1 MKKTN
6 ILSMLILLGLMIS
19 CKDQLDVKNPN
30 QPTISTANTES
41 GLINLAQGA
50 IYVNGFKEVK
60 YGGFY
65 GTFWGDPFSYHEI
78 MGDVVGVEAANQ
90 RLNEIGVANYVTLD
104 NGTKVLNPNSPTLQP
119 EMIRQVNIN
128 ANASDN
134 PLYYEWGYMYGLN
147 NGANNIL
154 ALVDVVEFTGDAEAK
169 RNTLKA
175 WAYWWKG
182 YAYGRIGSIYY
193 AGIINDDILNTS
205 SNFVS
210 KEAIIA
216 ESNANYDKAAAALTA
231 ISNTA
236 DYTAI
241 LGKVIPAF
249 FQVGKGGVLTPDMWK
264 RNINSM
270 KARNLLVNTA
280 VKDMTA
286 AQWASIIELT
296 KNGVTASDLVF
307 TARSNANSD
316 FISATG
322 NTPAALATGTSKTSS
337 FKISERLIQDFKAG
351 DKRLENNFA
360 IETNP
365 WIGNNDRGNI
375 FNTRYGL
382 IDGGKGL
389 SGVVVLGNRT
399 VGEYEFYM
407 ATTYEENEL
416 TKAEAMINSGDIE
429 GGLKVIDGIRTMQ
442 GAGLAAVSGKG
453 LSLAAAREELRSER
467 RVVLPFRGLAFY
479 DARRWGVINDV
490 SEGGG
495 RTNAVVVDRGGVVN
509 TKATINYNLLD
520 YWDVPDNEL
529 AYNKPAEGSVA
540 VQNPKGL

>member
-1 MKKTN
+1 MKK
-6 ILSMLILLGLMIS
+6 IKFIPMLMLLGLMLS

-30 QPTISTANTES
+30 QPTTGSADTES
-41 GLINLAQGA
+41 GLLNLAQGA
-50 IYVNGFKEVK
+50 IYVNGFYTVK

-78 MGDVVGVEAANQ
+78 MGDNVGVEAANQ
-90 RLNEIGVANYVTLD
+90 RLNEIGVANYVIMD
-104 NGTKVLNPNSPTLQP
+104 DGSKVINPNSPKSQI

-134 PLYYEWGYMYGLN
+134 PLYYEWAYMYSLN
-147 NGANNIL
+147 SGANNVL
-154 ALVDVVEFTGDAEAK
+154 ALIDKTTFTGDAESKKNAL
-169 RNTLKA
+169 RA

-193 AGIINDDILNTS
+193 AGIINDEPTGTNDK
-205 SNFVS
+205 FVS

-216 ESNANYDKAAAALTA
+216 ESNANYDKAAAALSAVT
-231 ISNTA
+231 SVA
-236 DYTAI
+236 DYSTVI
-241 LGKVIPAF
+241 GKIIPSF

-270 KARNLLVNTA
+270 KARNILVNTP
-280 VKDMTA
+280 VKDMSA
-286 AQWASIIELT
+286 AQWASIIALT
-296 KNGVTASDLVF
+296 KDGVTATDKVF
-307 TARSNANSD
+307 TARSNETSD
-316 FISATG
+316 FIGATG
-322 NTPAALATGTSKTSS
+322 NTPSALSTGITKVTS
-337 FKISERLIQDFKAG
+337 FKISERLVQDFKKG

-375 FNTRYGL
+375 FNTRYGM

-389 SGVVVLGNRT
+389 PGVVVLGNKS

-407 ATTYEENEL
+407 ATTYEENQL
-416 TKAEAMINSGDIE
+416 TMAEAMINSGDIE
-429 GGLKVIDGIRTMQ
+429 GGLKIIDAVRKLQ
-442 GAGLAAVSGKG
+442 GAGLPAVAGTG
-453 LSLAAAREELRSER
+453 LTLASAKEEIRSER

-490 SEGGG
+490 SAGGG
-495 RTNAVVVDRGGVVN
+495 RTNAVVVSKAGAVN
-509 TKATINYNLLD
+509 TKATINYNFLD
-520 YWDVPDNEL
+520 YWDVPANEL
-529 AYNKPAEGSVA
+529 AYNKAGDGSVA

>member
-1 MKKTN
+1 MKK
-6 ILSMLILLGLMIS
+6 IKLLSMLVLLASVLS

-30 QPTISTANTES
+30 QPTTGSANSES

-50 IYVNGFKEVK
+50 IYVNGFLTVK

-65 GTFWGDPFSYHEI
+65 GGFFGDPFSYHEI

-90 RLNEIGVANYVTLD
+90 RLNEIGVANYVILD
-104 NGTKVLNPNSPTLQP
+104 NGTRVKNPNSPTLQLD
-119 EMIRQVNIN
+119 MLRQVNIN

-134 PLYYEWGYMYGLN
+134 PLYYEWAYMYSLN
-147 NGANNIL
+147 SGANNVL
-154 ALVDVVEFTGDAEAK
+154 ALVDKTPFTGDAESKKNA
-169 RNTLKA
+169 LKA

-182 YAYGRIGSIYY
+182 YAYGRIGSLYY
-193 AGIINDDILNTS
+193 AGIINDLAVGTNN
-205 SNFVS
+205 NFVS

-216 ESNANYDKAAAALTA
+216 ESNANYDKAAAALSA
-231 ISNTA
+231 VSSVA
-236 DYTAI
+236 DYSAVI
-241 LGKVIPAF
+241 GKIIPTF
-249 FQVGKGGVLTPDMWK
+249 FQVGKGGILTPDMWK

-270 KARNLLVNTA
+270 KARNMLVNTT
-280 VKDMTA
+280 VKNMTA
-286 AQWASIIELT
+286 GQWASIIALA
-296 KNGVTASDLVF
+296 KDGVAATDYVF
-307 TARSNANSD
+307 TARSNETSD

-322 NTPAALATGTSKTSS
+322 STPSALATGTTKTTS
-337 FKISERLIQDFKAG
+337 FKVSERLVQDFKPG

-389 SGVVVLGNRT
+389 AGVVVLGNKA

-407 ATTYEENEL
+407 ATTYEENQL
-416 TKAEAMINSGDIE
+416 TLAEALINTGDVE
-429 GGLKVIDGIRTMQ
+429 GGLKIIDAIRKLQ
-442 GAGLAAVSGKG
+442 GAGLAAVAGKG

-479 DARRWGVINDV
+479 DARRWGVIDDV
-490 SEGGG
+490 AVGGG
-495 RTNAVVVDRGGVVN
+495 RTGAVVVDKAGVVSKN
-509 TKATINYNLLD
+509 ATINYNFLD
-520 YWDVPDNEL
+520 YWDVPANEL
-529 AYNKPAEGSVA
+529 AYNKAGDGSVA